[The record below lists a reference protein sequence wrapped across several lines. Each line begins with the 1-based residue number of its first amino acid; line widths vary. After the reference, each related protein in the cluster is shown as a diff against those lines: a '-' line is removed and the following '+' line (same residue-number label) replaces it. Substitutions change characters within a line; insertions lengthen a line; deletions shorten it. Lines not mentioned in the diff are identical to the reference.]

1 MKLLVEKK
9 KWFVV
14 VILYL
19 QHADKQKT
27 NYMYCYDCS
36 LNGRPILSAKTPA
49 LFVSMFLILKYQCK
63 NIICYGQHTAIPFV
77 TFTTAHCFIVMFG
90 AFTVEHG
97 ACDFPVVTAAFFATF
112 TVRV

>member
-1 MKLLVEKK
+1 
-9 KWFVV
+9 
-14 VILYL
+14 
-19 QHADKQKT
+19 
-27 NYMYCYDCS
+27 MYSYDYS

-63 NIICYGQHTAIPFV
+63 NIICYGQHTAIPFG

-90 AFTVEHG
+90 AFTVKHG
-97 ACDFPVVTAAFFATF
+97 AFDFPVVTAAVIATF